1 MLAETLD
8 ADSMLGLLWPQ
19 NCYFIPADRE
29 NGVSMTKFVKQRFC
43 RRMSEPGISCL
54 VH

>member
-8 ADSMLGLLWPQ
+8 ANSMLGLLWPQ